1 MLVIEAQNSDW
12 LQALTAVST
21 AVAVLFA
28 AVSALISWVSAKAA
42 RDAVKEARLARRSEL
57 APKLILEKEFLDFQ
71 FLWPHPDSLNGE
83 PVFLARKH
91 WKDTAP
97 APPTFSLQNFGQ
109 SPALEVT
116 IVWELEDPN
125 GEFDVPERVKLLGL
139 SVVDGGV
146 RDGQGAPIK
155 NLMCSKPDGSGAG
168 LPLYRKWTMDIPSCS
183 PNQKRTVEFPVHLLN
198 TFFVRGLQLGATMP
212 KDAMVLTARISA
224 YALDKVQYESQFR
237 WKVIPF
243 YHGQTNPVVVYGHF
257 FELPIYPKPSGP
269 RVA

>member
-1 MLVIEAQNSDW
+1 LIVIDGQDRSL
-12 LQALTAVST
+12 LQALSAVST

-28 AVSALISWVSAKAA
+28 AVSAWISWVSAKAA
-42 RDAVKEARLARRSEL
+42 REAVKEARLARRSEL

-71 FLWPHPDSLNGE
+71 FFWPHPDSLNGE

-116 IVWELEDPN
+116 VVWDLSDPN
-125 GEFDVPERVKLLGL
+125 SEFRLPEKFKPLGL
-139 SVVDGGV
+139 AIMDNGANDQQGGS
-146 RDGQGAPIK
+146 IK
-155 NLMCSKPDGSGAG
+155 SLMCSKPGGGGAG
-168 LPLYRKWTMDIPSCS
+168 LPLYRKWTTDIPSCS

-198 TFFVRGLQLGATMP
+198 TFFVRGLQAGATMP
-212 KDAMVLTARISA
+212 KDDMVLTATVSR
-224 YALDKVQYESQFR
+224 YAVDQTLYKTQFR

-243 YHGQTNPVVVYGHF
+243 YHGQTNPIVVYGHF
-257 FELPIYPKPSGP
+257 FELPMYPKPDGP

>member
-1 MLVIEAQNSDW
+1 MFVIEAQNSDW
-12 LQALTAVST
+12 LQALASIST
-21 AVAVLFA
+21 ALAVLFA
-28 AVSALISWVSAKAA
+28 AVSAWISWVSARAA

-71 FLWPHPDSLNGE
+71 FIWPHPDSLNGE

-125 GEFDVPERVKLLGL
+125 GEFEVPERLKPLGL

-146 RDGQGAPIK
+146 ADGHDTSIK
-155 NLMCSKPDGSGAG
+155 SLMCSRPDGGGAG
-168 LPLYRKWTMDIPSCS
+168 LPLYRKWTTDIPSCS

-198 TFFVRGLQLGATMP
+198 TFFVRGLQLGATVSD
-212 KDAMVLTARISA
+212 DAMILTARISG
-224 YALDKVQYESQFR
+224 YALDKAQYESQFR

-243 YHGQTNPVVVYGHF
+243 YHGQTNPIVVYGHF
-257 FELPIYPKPSGP
+257 FELPVYPKPSGP